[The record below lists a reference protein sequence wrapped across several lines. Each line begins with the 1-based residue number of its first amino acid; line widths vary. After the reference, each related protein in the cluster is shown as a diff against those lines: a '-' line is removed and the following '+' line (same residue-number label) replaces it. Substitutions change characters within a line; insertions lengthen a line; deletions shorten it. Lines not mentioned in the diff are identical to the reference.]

1 MGDAPC
7 RKSMR
12 FITENPASKTPFQS
26 PVEVLPF
33 VVCIALVE
41 ILCEKRV
48 VKKNGEFCA
57 GRRYKGTSLWGL

>member
-1 MGDAPC
+1 
-7 RKSMR
+7 MR

-26 PVEVLPF
+26 PVEVLPL

-48 VKKNGEFCA
+48 KKKVNSVLVVDIKELVCG
-57 GRRYKGTSLWGL
+57 GYKPTKITGGQS